1 MINYQDVLKKIFISD
16 NQKLFHGLSF
26 VVISLIA
33 LHISIYFN
41 FFKFSSNWIE
51 NESKK
56 TTFIITNSMDEKE
69 IPMSVND
76 EVVQFL
82 SNYENI
88 ESFTIIDSEIIK
100 GSLGLEN
107 LHNFSGLG
115 MPLIFQVA
123 SSEQQIIDQ
132 IYTRIIEISEDRL
145 IEKYSHKDQLY
156 EISIVVN
163 RIKTL
168 IFLMFILV
176 IVLFSFLIMN
186 MVKAALVANFK
197 FLEMLQIMGAN
208 SMELAKSISYSIVK
222 RILPGAFIGLVFVF
236 LISSLLVKIFGV
248 NFSFFN
254 SSFFW
259 ELNIMTLML
268 LIFFLII
275 FLILLL
281 LFLTYY
287 LFYFFEKRF
296 FDKI

>member
-1 MINYQDVLKKIFISD
+1 M
-16 NQKLFHGLSF
+16 
-26 VVISLIA
+26 
-33 LHISIYFN
+33 
-41 FFKFSSNWIE
+41 
-51 NESKK
+51 
-56 TTFIITNSMDEKE
+56 
-69 IPMSVND
+69 
-76 EVVQFL
+76 
-82 SNYENI
+82 ENI
-88 ESFTIIDSEIIK
+88 KRKLLIKKDKKSSDLVNFASSVDETSIIFSGDENDDFLKIIKKSLEESLSIKRKIDSEIIK

-168 IFLMFILV
+168 IFLIFILV

-281 LFLTYY
+281 LFLTFY